1 MNSCNKLFRCE
12 VIVKFREDWY
22 VYVDKKI
29 VVDDKTFK
37 PIDKNK
43 RKIKISFTIEAEDL
57 DSAKIH
63 GKSVAEQILAIMCL
77 KTNVGAIVDDFDVF
91 EISNIEP
98 KVEEGNRS
106 IVVRDVAKIKD
117 EVFVG
122 IRLEEKSLNE
132 IIRFFNALE
141 RIKDDERE
149 YILRMLYWYN
159 KAVLEKDDI
168 NRFMLLWTALE
179 VWKTYKFGSSI
190 GGKHKEKMKT
200 TLQRYGYEGNFDDIY
215 DLRCDIFHE
224 GVREGVKRHLP
235 LLEQCIHRILDELKE
250 YLVDNP

>member
-22 VYVDKKI
+22 IYVDKEI
-29 VVDDKTFK
+29 VVEDITFK
-37 PIDKNK
+37 PINK
-43 RKIKISFTIEAEDL
+43 GKIKISFTIEAEDL
-57 DSAKIH
+57 DSARIH
-63 GKSVAEQILAIMCL
+63 GKGVAEQILAIMCL

-98 KVEEGNRS
+98 KVREENRS
-106 IVVRDVAKIKD
+106 IVIRDVAKIKD

-122 IRLEEKSLNE
+122 ISLEEKLLNE
-132 IIRFFNALE
+132 IIRLFNALE

-159 KAVLEKDDI
+159 KAVLEQDDI

-179 VWKTYKFGSSI
+179 VWKTYKFGR
-190 GGKHKEKMKT
+190 G
-200 TLQRYGYEGNFDDIY
+200 
-215 DLRCDIFHE
+215 RC
-224 GVREGVKRHLP
+224 
-235 LLEQCIHRILDELKE
+235 
-250 YLVDNP
+250 